1 LINQFA
7 CGRKREGLKKW
18 DENRLDWMDEPFK
31 DWSSHFADMI
41 HYLALVEDQITNP
54 DTKAYKQQ
62 RQESDSIYYQAA

>member
-1 LINQFA
+1 
-7 CGRKREGLKKW
+7 
-18 DENRLDWMDEPFK
+18 MDEPFK

-54 DTKAYKQQ
+54 DIKAYKQQ